1 MSEAPVAGIS
11 IQDEGD
17 TVAIEVEGGRWQ
29 GTPADAERLLT
40 RLHYVLGRARP
51 GTHIV
56 SLFLDGKLWGGKV
69 IEDDRRLAIRE
80 IRAAVDD
87 LSRFVASLDEDGDE
101 DAGA

>member
-1 MSEAPVAGIS
+1 MSESPVAGIT
-11 IQDEGD
+11 IQDDGD
-17 TVAIEVEGGRWQ
+17 TVTIEVDGGRWQ
-29 GTPADAERLLT
+29 GSASDAERLLT

-69 IEDDRRLAIRE
+69 IEEDRRVAIRE

-87 LSRFVASLDEDGDE
+87 LARFVASLEEDENESDG
-101 DAGA
+101 